1 MQDTSTSTARC
12 SRCRKFFPIDDV
24 SRLYVYPDETDRHD
38 LVGCFCLNCGD
49 IVHGDLMETAAVDTI
64 MWRAY

>member
-12 SRCRKFFPIDDV
+12 SRCRKFWPIDDV
-24 SRLYVYPDETDRHD
+24 SRLYVYPDDTDRHD
-38 LVGCFCLNCGD
+38 LVGCFCLKCGD
-49 IVHGDLMETAAVDTI
+49 IVHADLMFREPVDTI